1 MAQRSFSH
9 SILLSSSKYG
19 IAPMLI
25 HTVSIFIGRCRPER
39 MCNAIARAE
48 NECPIGAF
56 CFVQGTDDGVCHPI
70 ILVRLI

>member
-9 SILLSSSKYG
+9 SILLSYKYG
-19 IAPMLI
+19 IAPILV
-25 HTVSIFIGRCRPER
+25 HTFFIGRRRPER
-39 MCNAIARAE
+39 MCNAVARAE
-48 NECPIGAF
+48 NERPIGAF